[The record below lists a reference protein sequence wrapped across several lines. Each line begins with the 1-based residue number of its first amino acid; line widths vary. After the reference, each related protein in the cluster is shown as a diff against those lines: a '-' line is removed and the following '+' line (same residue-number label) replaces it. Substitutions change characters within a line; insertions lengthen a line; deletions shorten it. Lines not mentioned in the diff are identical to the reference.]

1 VSEVERRHIAVNGIH
16 LSALVQ
22 GAGANCQQTLV
33 LLHGFTGSAASW
45 IDLLPGLQEPGRR
58 LIALD
63 LPGHGHSDAPAQPA
77 RYACERCGA
86 DICAALLAL
95 GVGAQEAVLLGY
107 SLGGRIALTIACS
120 GFLRALILESASA
133 GIRDPGEREQRR
145 QSDDLLARRI
155 ENAGVEA
162 FVTEWERLPLFASQ
176 CNLPEAAREALRAQR
191 LRNRASGLAN
201 SLRGAGAGVQGPLH
215 THLPMLDLPV
225 LLLAGA
231 LDEKYCRI
239 AREMAA
245 SLPRARMEIVPGAGH
260 AIHLEQPAGF
270 AHLVNTFCHAVY

>member
-1 VSEVERRHIAVNGIH
+1 M
-16 LSALVQ
+16 LD
-22 GAGANCQQTLV
+22 AGADCRQTLV

-45 IDLLPGLQEPGRR
+45 IDLLPGLLQPGRR

-63 LPGHGHSDAPAQPA
+63 LPGHGYSDAPAQPA
-77 RYACERCGA
+77 RYAIERCSA

-107 SLGGRIALTIACS
+107 SLGGRIALSIACA
-120 GFLRALILESASA
+120 GFLRALILESASP
-133 GIRDPGEREQRR
+133 GISDPGERAQRR
-145 QSDDLLARRI
+145 QSDHLLARRI
-155 ENAGVEA
+155 ECVGVEA

-176 CNLPEAAREALRAQR
+176 SNLPQAVREALRAQR
-191 LRNRASGLAN
+191 LRNRAPGLAN
-201 SLRGAGAGVQGPLH
+201 SLRGAGAGAQQPLH
-215 THLPMLDLPV
+215 AHLHRLELPV

-231 LDEKYCRI
+231 HDEKYCRI

-245 SLPRARMEIVPGAGH
+245 SLPRARLEIVPDAGH

-270 AHLVNTFCHAVY
+270 TQLVNTFCHAVD